1 MQVYRHPF
9 FWGPRIRLHFIRSL
23 SDYLE
28 RYAFLFAFDFNAL
41 HQRTVH
47 PNHFCVS
54 STQLHDTLLFHS
66 FNSSNPLVVAFEAL
80 SCRIFHNTCVLL
92 ESIIGRHSLA
102 AVGIPKLILR

>member
-41 HQRTVH
+41 HQRTIH

-54 STQLHDTLLFHS
+54 STQLHDSLLFHS